1 MGSDFKYTESTSASL
16 PHPNLS
22 EWVRVRELPHGPS
35 YEVYHMKV
43 RELPHPAARPVITA
57 VHRRQQVARNAPIHL
72 RPIKL
77 LLLAEFIGICTP
89 CQH

>member
-1 MGSDFKYTESTSASL
+1 MGADFKYTESTSASL

-22 EWVRVRELPHGPS
+22 EWVR
-35 YEVYHMKV
+35 V